1 MENDDDDEVTVH
13 AAPMSHGVPCV
24 GYIVQERDRPG
35 RLRPEHV
42 LPIIKRNHIGLIE
55 AGVRNPMKIMATI
68 KNLPVG
74 GSYTFPD
81 GTIVQ
86 QEDVV
91 EPPRRG
97 RKVVICGDTTDCS
110 AMEGKPVL
118 PNYCSVFYPLLWF
131 SGDVDFVHND
141 GLFDCAYSYLTGLA
155 QDADVVVH
163 EATNTFLPGVDKDGN
178 MRLVTKDAK
187 IHGHSTPAMVSTR
200 ILLSRL

>member
-1 MENDDDDEVTVH
+1 
-13 AAPMSHGVPCV
+13 MSHGVPCV
-24 GYIVQERDRPG
+24 GYIVHERDRPG
-35 RLRPEHV
+35 RLRPENV
-42 LPIIKRNHIGLIE
+42 LPIIKRNHHSLIE

-68 KNLPVG
+68 KSLPMG

-81 GTIVQ
+81 GTVVR

-110 AMEGKPVL
+110 AMEGQSRTAIV
-118 PNYCSVFYPLLWF
+118 YF
-131 SGDVDFVHND
+131 
-141 GLFDCAYSYLTGLA
+141 CAAATCRKMLVSHILHSIGLTGLA

-187 IHGHSTPAMVSTR
+187 IHGHSTPAMVSDR
-200 ILLSRL
+200 ILLPLL